1 MTPPA
6 DESIQPFRVDI
17 PQRDVDDLADLRAFV
32 RKLRETSLD

>member
-6 DESIQPFRVDI
+6 DESIQPFRIDI
-17 PQRDVDDLADLRAFV
+17 PQRDVDDLADIRAFF